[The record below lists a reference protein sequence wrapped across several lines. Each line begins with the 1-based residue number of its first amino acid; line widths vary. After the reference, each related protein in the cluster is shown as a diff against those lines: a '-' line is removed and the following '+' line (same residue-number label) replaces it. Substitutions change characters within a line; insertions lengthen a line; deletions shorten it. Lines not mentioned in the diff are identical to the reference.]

1 MGLSEH
7 AVKKMTVKQLHD
19 ELAKRDLDKK
29 GAKAAL
35 QARLLKHLQS
45 SASDT
50 PVVPPPAKDDDT
62 QTAAIAEV
70 ATISDSTANPPKAK
84 QPNSSHDSADIAS
97 SNTVDTANTSTTPT
111 VSSSSP
117 DPSIEHAESKADST
131 AIDADKPL
139 DGKRHLS
146 PPLHSSPR
154 AAKKPKLDA
163 TDSIPESK
171 VSPTPTIRIDNFI
184 RPFTLNAVKAFVQ
197 VDASFVDDGFWMD
210 AIKTHCYVTYATTDA
225 AIDARSRIYGT
236 TWPELSGRQLTVD
249 FSTDTAADIA
259 AQQKAATTAAAT
271 PVPTASGRSNRR
283 EAADSSKAKDTT
295 KVLTKPP
302 VTADDLFCKTKAVPS
317 LFYLPVSDD
326 LVARRR
332 ANVERKKLGLIRP
345 RPGRSSRRYRHRRRG
360 GNRSSG
366 GGGPLVQA

>member
-1 MGLSEH
+1 
-7 AVKKMTVKQLHD
+7 MTVKQLHD

-29 GAKAAL
+29 GAKVMSTCRYVGSPVHRDCRQL
-35 QARLLKHLQS
+35 YKRDYS
-45 SASDT
+45 NTCSDT

-70 ATISDSTANPPKAK
+70 ATIPDSTANPPKAK

-97 SNTVDTANTSTTPT
+97 SNTGKAVELSIPCNGRLRLLTDEPVDTANTSTTPT

-117 DPSIEHAESKADST
+117 DPSIEHAEFKADST
-131 AIDADKPL
+131 AIDADKAL

-225 AIDARSRIYGT
+225 AIDART
-236 TWPELSGRQLTVD
+236 
-249 FSTDTAADIA
+249 
-259 AQQKAATTAAAT
+259 
-271 PVPTASGRSNRR
+271 
-283 EAADSSKAKDTT
+283 
-295 KVLTKPP
+295 
-302 VTADDLFCKTKAVPS
+302 VPS

-360 GNRSSG
+360 GNRSSAG
-366 GGGPLVQA
+366 GAPLVQA

>member
-1 MGLSEH
+1 
-7 AVKKMTVKQLHD
+7 MTVKQLHD

-29 GAKAAL
+29 GAKVMSTCRYVGSPVHRDCRQL
-35 QARLLKHLQS
+35 YKRDYSNTCRLLT
-45 SASDT
+45 DE
-50 PVVPPPAKDDDT
+50 P
-62 QTAAIAEV
+62 
-70 ATISDSTANPPKAK
+70 
-84 QPNSSHDSADIAS
+84 
-97 SNTVDTANTSTTPT
+97 VDTANTSTTPT

-225 AIDARSRIYGT
+225 VRYIY
-236 TWPELSGRQLTVD
+236 
-249 FSTDTAADIA
+249 IA
-259 AQQKAATTAAAT
+259 
-271 PVPTASGRSNRR
+271 
-283 EAADSSKAKDTT
+283 
-295 KVLTKPP
+295 P

>member
-1 MGLSEH
+1 
-7 AVKKMTVKQLHD
+7 MTVKQLHD

-29 GAKAAL
+29 GAKVMSTCRYVGSPVHRDCRQL
-35 QARLLKHLQS
+35 YKRDYS
-45 SASDT
+45 NTCSDT

-70 ATISDSTANPPKAK
+70 ATIPDSTANPPKAK

-97 SNTVDTANTSTTPT
+97 SNTGKAVELSIPCNGRLRLLTDEPVDTANTSTTPT

-131 AIDADKPL
+131 AIDADKAL

-225 AIDARSRIYGT
+225 
-236 TWPELSGRQLTVD
+236 
-249 FSTDTAADIA
+249 
-259 AQQKAATTAAAT
+259 
-271 PVPTASGRSNRR
+271 
-283 EAADSSKAKDTT
+283 
-295 KVLTKPP
+295 
-302 VTADDLFCKTKAVPS
+302 
-317 LFYLPVSDD
+317 
-326 LVARRR
+326 
-332 ANVERKKLGLIRP
+332 
-345 RPGRSSRRYRHRRRG
+345 
-360 GNRSSG
+360 
-366 GGGPLVQA
+366 

>member
-1 MGLSEH
+1 
-7 AVKKMTVKQLHD
+7 MTVKQLHD

-29 GAKAAL
+29 GAKVMSTCRYVGSPVHRDCRQL
-35 QARLLKHLQS
+35 YKRDYS
-45 SASDT
+45 NTCSDT
-50 PVVPPPAKDDDT
+50 PVVPPPAKVDDT
-62 QTAAIAEV
+62 QTAAIAEI
-70 ATISDSTANPPKAK
+70 ATIPDSTANPPKAK

-97 SNTVDTANTSTTPT
+97 SNTGKSVELSIPCNARLRLLTYEPVDTANTSTTPT
-111 VSSSSP
+111 VSSP

-139 DGKRHLS
+139 DGKRHLTHRRI
-146 PPLHSSPR
+146 LPR
-154 AAKKPKLDA
+154 
-163 TDSIPESK
+163 

-225 AIDARSRIYGT
+225 A
-236 TWPELSGRQLTVD
+236 
-249 FSTDTAADIA
+249 
-259 AQQKAATTAAAT
+259 
-271 PVPTASGRSNRR
+271 
-283 EAADSSKAKDTT
+283 
-295 KVLTKPP
+295 
-302 VTADDLFCKTKAVPS
+302 VPS

-345 RPGRSSRRYRHRRRG
+345 RPGRSSRRHRHRRRG
-360 GNRSSG
+360 GNRSSA